1 MIPDPASVLEG
12 THASHRL
19 SEVDSLNVNEG
30 NQGGG
35 HGHGHH
41 HEEEQPSIKSRV
53 LEQVEKVLIIN
64 QFAKGPQLQCTDES
78 VLKAYEPENDTKGLS
93 KYVKPF
99 LIGLVAFSII
109 TQITLRSIG
118 QIG

>member
-1 MIPDPASVLEG
+1 MNA
-12 THASHRL
+12 
-19 SEVDSLNVNEG
+19 NEG
-30 NQGGG
+30 NKGGG

-41 HEEEQPSIKSRV
+41 HEDEQPSIKSRV

-64 QFAKGPQLQCTDES
+64 QFAKGPQLQCNDES
-78 VLKAYEPENDTKGLS
+78 VLKAYEPENDTNGFS

-109 TQITLRSIG
+109 TQIILTSIG
-118 QIG
+118 QLG